1 MEFEA
6 EYIYDKMIIYDDY
19 NNLKFN
25 YLYIMEL
32 SDYKKIGYT
41 KIHHKELKHHASS
54 GINCLIEMF
63 RFEYKNNIYI
73 CFHVVSNI
81 MVSSDYPIL
90 KFAYKLHNSYIISK
104 NDPFR
109 DIKNIVY
116 RQGIERSH
124 VGLNCISTTH
134 LLELVAN
141 KVEYS
146 LFLKER
152 GLMDNTKVTI
162 PGYKLKN
169 KHIKIPYTKP
179 TPYGIRYLD
188 GLENFHSEELV
199 VVQNIN
205 KIAINHEFR
214 CYCIDG
220 KIDFAIIKEHGNKSD
235 NKYICINS
243 ELDSN
248 DNDSNICKII
258 KEHKKHIHDICEKTF
273 DAMNRLVHYRLL
285 KLKYEIDSAN
295 FIINN
300 VADSNSKI
308 TDADKKAMLHTLLSL
323 SNNRKKILIA
333 YINGNYNK
341 SIDPETFTIPVMDY
355 SVKEDIYPIYDH
367 FMRIDIALP
376 DGDNYDKVT
385 VSNIEVFEDD
395 KIKFKVIKDVVQT
408 NGNYFNKIY
417 QYILYKIISNNPKK
431 FTRLV

>member
-1 MEFEA
+1 
-6 EYIYDKMIIYDDY
+6 
-19 NNLKFN
+19 
-25 YLYIMEL
+25 
-32 SDYKKIGYT
+32 
-41 KIHHKELKHHASS
+41 
-54 GINCLIEMF
+54 
-63 RFEYKNNIYI
+63 
-73 CFHVVSNI
+73 
-81 MVSSDYPIL
+81 MVSGDYPIL
-90 KFAYKLHNSYIISK
+90 KFAYKLHNSYIINN

-116 RQGIERSH
+116 MQGIERSH
-124 VGLNCISTTH
+124 VGLNCISTTY

-146 LFLKER
+146 LFLQER

-162 PGYKLKN
+162 PGYKSKN
-169 KHIKIPYTKP
+169 KYIMIPYTKP
-179 TPYGIRYLD
+179 TSYGVRYS
-188 GLENFHSEELV
+188 GFENFHTEDLV
-199 VVQNIN
+199 VEQNIN
-205 KIAINHEFR
+205 KLAINQEFR

-220 KIDFAIIKEHGNKSD
+220 KIDFAIIKEHGSNVK

-248 DNDSNICKII
+248 NDSNICKII

-273 DAMNRLVHYRLL
+273 NAMNRLVHYRLL

-341 SIDPETFTIPVMDY
+341 SIDPETFTIPIMDY
-355 SVKEDIYPIYDH
+355 SVKEDVYPIYDH
-367 FMRIDIALP
+367 FMRIDIVLP
-376 DGDNYDKVT
+376 DGSNYDKVT
-385 VSNIEVFEDD
+385 VSNIEAFEND
-395 KIKFKVIKDVVQT
+395 KIKFKIIKDVVQT
-408 NGNYFNKIY
+408 NGNSFNKIY
-417 QYILYKIISNNPKK
+417 QYILYKIISNNSKK